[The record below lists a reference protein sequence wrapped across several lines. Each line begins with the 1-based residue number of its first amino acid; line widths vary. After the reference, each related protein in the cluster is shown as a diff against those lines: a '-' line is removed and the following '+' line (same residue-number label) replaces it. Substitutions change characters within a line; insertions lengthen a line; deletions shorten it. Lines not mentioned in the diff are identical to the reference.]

1 MYFEAIFGEQVLCVT
16 KTERLSS
23 GYDWDMQLDSNQSES
38 NKPIASRNRL
48 LFIIF
53 AIAFALYLV
62 IYQMDMRFVGPMSA
76 DEQRILEKKR
86 SLEKQYGL

>member
-1 MYFEAIFGEQVLCVT
+1 MHPFKDCSAI
-16 KTERLSS
+16 
-23 GYDWDMQLDSNQSES
+23 N
-38 NKPIASRNRL
+38 P

-62 IYQMDMRFVGPMSA
+62 IYQMGIRFVGPMSA